1 MAKKETKETYQESKD
16 LSTSAGQQYDTA
28 IAGSGA
34 RADSTASGISDQRA
48 ALTGNYNEMMKP
60 PMAFTPT
67 HYSAQSA
74 STRRIDDAALKAMQ
88 PALHDFATTGAI
100 DPTREASINDTAAK
114 LKNNGGLSDENIQ
127 RIRGNGGY
135 DEFAK
140 TGGYTPEAIA
150 NIKAQAI
157 SPIGSYAT
165 GTRDEL
171 ARRAAVQGGYAPGF
185 DAASRQLRRDTARNI
200 ADTSL
205 NANVGIQE
213 KVNEG
218 RKWGIGGVSGAE
230 TQIGT
235 LKERGLESSG
245 ALEVQFQDLVSKYK
259 GMGLSLEEANAQ
271 AQADI
276 DAQNVSNE
284 TNVNMFNAGQAN
296 QAGMFNAN
304 VDNQGN
310 LFNITN
316 AQDQYARGVS
326 GLQGLESEDAA
337 TLEQERDRGAGLLG
351 NKINAQ
357 GNILNTRSNLATQP
371 GIGSNIASGIGAAVG
386 LVGPNLI
393 KKIPWFGGGG
403 PGGGNTGRS
412 GEVANNAPLGSGFP
426 IGSDISDRALYDQN
440 R

>member
-310 LFNITN
+310 
-316 AQDQYARGVS
+316 
-326 GLQGLESEDAA
+326 
-337 TLEQERDRGAGLLG
+337 
-351 NKINAQ
+351 
-357 GNILNTRSNLATQP
+357 
-371 GIGSNIASGIGAAVG
+371 
-386 LVGPNLI
+386 
-393 KKIPWFGGGG
+393 
-403 PGGGNTGRS
+403 
-412 GEVANNAPLGSGFP
+412 
-426 IGSDISDRALYDQN
+426 
-440 R
+440 